1 MSRTERIFVTITDSN
16 RNGGIDGDDAVTVRR
31 LSKETFTRTGEWSN
45 TSEAIDRFT
54 RYGPC
59 EMTLRE
65 FLNPRP
71 GNFVSRIPAGLRQGR
86 LNELST
92 YYPVNRNLLRASSVY
107 GERATQA
114 GVEYILG
121 LQPDYTIHRLPSSDP
136 LNSAFGVSNN
146 YGFAQ
151 PTFEEPCPFSNWT
164 GTPRGDYTLSRLPT
178 CEVVQG
184 PQTCE
189 GINIPVST
197 PASSTTARPAT
208 RPARTTASRGPAAAP
223 AERVRVVEVPVIVP
237 VPTGPASD
245 GGSSGSR
252 QYFF

>member
-16 RNGGIDGDDAVTVRR
+16 GNGGIDGGDTVTVRR
-31 LSKETFTRTGEWSN
+31 LSKETITRTGEWSN
-45 TSEAIDRFT
+45 TSETIDRFT

-71 GNFVSRIPAGLRQGR
+71 GNFVSRIPAGLRQAR

-92 YYPVNRNLLRASSVY
+92 YYPVDTNLLRFSSVY

-121 LQPDYTIHRLPSSDP
+121 LQPDHTIHRLPSSDP
-136 LNSAFGVSNN
+136 LSSAFGVSNN

-151 PTFEEPCPFSNWT
+151 PTFEEPCPFNGQW
-164 GTPRGDYTLSRLPT
+164 GDTPFSHRPT
-178 CEVVQG
+178 CEVVEG
-184 PQTCE
+184 PRTCE
-189 GINIPVST
+189 GINVPFST

-223 AERVRVVEVPVIVP
+223 TERVRIVEVPVVVP

-245 GGSSGSR
+245 GGASGSR
-252 QYFF
+252 Q